1 LQHNIIADIYIKN
14 VGKSMQ
20 DHHTA
25 PKPLKKY
32 LATPKIIK
40 ILKETGIDLPTEKM
54 MQFVTKLYDLQ
65 NKEDQQVLG

>member
-1 LQHNIIADIYIKN
+1 MSGKVCKIITLPP
-14 VGKSMQ
+14 S
-20 DHHTA
+20 H
-25 PKPLKKY
+25 LKKY